1 MFSIRRALAWPEA
14 DAMFNPYEFR
24 LSPPPQLLL
33 LVWWTLTAL
42 VAFGVVVSVD
52 HGLMQ
57 EMLGA
62 DRSQICLVVMAMYLI
77 GLGHTY
83 VRTRLL
89 SRELDAAEHLVAAL
103 TASSAPIVL
112 TAEQIQLAGGVPAAP
127 GFLSSF
133 LREHFGRTRDADASA
148 ELLEAYASRLRG
160 TTEFGWFF
168 IDLMLKVGFL
178 GTLVGFILMLSSVAD
193 TGSLD
198 ANTMQKILRQMSV
211 GMSTALYTTLAS
223 LVGGILLSIPY
234 YLHDRGMERL
244 LDLSIRARD
253 VLVPARLGIR
263 G

>member
-1 MFSIRRALAWPEA
+1 
-14 DAMFNPYEFR
+14 MFNPYEFR
-24 LSPPPQLLL
+24 LSPPPHLLL

-42 VAFGVVVSVD
+42 VAFGVLVSVD
-52 HGLMQ
+52 LGLLQ

-62 DRSQICLVVMAMYLI
+62 DRSQICFVVMAMYLI

-83 VRTRLL
+83 LRTRLL
-89 SRELDAAEHLVAAL
+89 SRELEAAEALMQAL
-103 TASSAPIVL
+103 TTTTTPVTL
-112 TAEQIQLAGGVPAAP
+112 TADTLRIGEGAPAAA
-127 GFLSSF
+127 GFMSNF
-133 LREHFGRTRDADASA
+133 LREHFGRTRGEDASA
-148 ELLEAYASRLRG
+148 ELLEAYASRLRS

-244 LDLSIRARD
+244 LDLCIRARD